1 MKKKLPY
8 FKNRIM
14 PVRNDWITSYS
25 ILDAENKISE
35 LLYKCGNLEKSKQ
48 ELQTNLD
55 DLQVEF
61 DRVSQNSSILEKRT
75 RNFDKIILEW
85 KSKADD
91 LRIDLEE
98 CRKQQRYEF
107 IEVMSVFSHYRR
119 KTVKLTKHL
128 YQYSYFSY

>member
-1 MKKKLPY
+1 MSKD
-8 FKNRIM
+8 NRI
-14 PVRNDWITSYS
+14 ISYS

-35 LLYKCGNLEKSKQ
+35 LLYKCGSLEKSKQ

-61 DRVSQNSSILEKRT
+61 DRASQNSSILEKRT

-91 LRIDLEE
+91 LRIDLEGS
-98 CRKQQRYEF
+98 RKQQR
-107 IEVMSVFSHYRR
+107 
-119 KTVKLTKHL
+119 
-128 YQYSYFSY
+128 

>member
-1 MKKKLPY
+1 MRGKS
-8 FKNRIM
+8 N
-14 PVRNDWITSYS
+14 WIVSYS

-35 LLYKCGNLEKSKQ
+35 LLYKCGSLEKSKQ

-61 DRVSQNSSILEKRT
+61 DRASQNSTILEKRA

-98 CRKQQRYEF
+98 RRKQQR
-107 IEVMSVFSHYRR
+107 
-119 KTVKLTKHL
+119 
-128 YQYSYFSY
+128 

>member
-1 MKKKLPY
+1 MWVRN
-8 FKNRIM
+8 NRI
-14 PVRNDWITSYS
+14 ISYS

-35 LLYKCGNLEKSKQ
+35 LIYKCGSLEKSKQ

-85 KSKADD
+85 KSKAHD
-91 LRIDLEE
+91 LGIELEE
-98 CRKQQRYEF
+98 CRKHQR
-107 IEVMSVFSHYRR
+107 
-119 KTVKLTKHL
+119 
-128 YQYSYFSY
+128 

>member
-1 MKKKLPY
+1 MRL
-8 FKNRIM
+8 
-14 PVRNDWITSYS
+14 RNNWIISYS

-35 LLYKCGNLEKSKQ
+35 LLYKCRSLDKSKQ
-48 ELQTNLD
+48 ELQANLD

-61 DRVSQNSSILEKRT
+61 DRASQNSSILEKRT

-98 CRKQQRYEF
+98 CRKQQR
-107 IEVMSVFSHYRR
+107 
-119 KTVKLTKHL
+119 
-128 YQYSYFSY
+128 

>member
-1 MKKKLPY
+1 
-8 FKNRIM
+8 M

-85 KSKADD
+85 KSKAHD
-91 LRIDLEE
+91 LRIELEG
-98 CRKQQRYEF
+98 CRKQQR
-107 IEVMSVFSHYRR
+107 
-119 KTVKLTKHL
+119 
-128 YQYSYFSY
+128 